1 MFADN
6 PHIVDDEL
14 VLALEE
20 ELPPRR
26 ERDVD
31 LHLASCAICCARM
44 EQLKNTLATFS
55 HAYRD
60 SQEKHNPL
68 SASSHVSLKRRI
80 AGETQGN
87 SPESPRKFIGGLG
100 WTAVLAASVLAV
112 ISFFVFVRFS
122 HRERAQETTAEARY
136 ARPLPDTQLTPGAV
150 RTVASREVCGSRP
163 DPSKFQIPATL
174 QTKVFQEYG
183 MSNVSPESYEVDYL
197 ITPELGGADDI
208 RNLWP
213 EPHADTEW
221 NAHVKD
227 QLENYLR
234 DQVCEGRLNLSTAQ
248 RDISVDW
255 VSAYKKYLHTDAPL
269 PSPPGQIRN

>member
-1 MFADN
+1 MFTDN
-6 PHIVDDEL
+6 LHIADDEL
-14 VLALEE
+14 VLALGA

-26 ERDVD
+26 ERDVQ
-31 LHLASCAICCARM
+31 LHLASCANCRARM
-44 EQLKNTLATFS
+44 EQLRNALATFS
-55 HAYRD
+55 HAYLD

-68 SASSHVSLKRRI
+68 SASSRVALKRRI
-80 AGETQGN
+80 AGESLET
-87 SPESPRKFIGGLG
+87 SPEGPRKFAGGLG
-100 WTAVLAASVLAV
+100 WTAVLAASTLAV

-122 HRERAQETTAEARY
+122 HREPTQETATEARF
-136 ARPLPDTQLTPGAV
+136 ARPLPDAQLTPGAV

-163 DPSKFQIPATL
+163 DPSTFQIPATL
-174 QTKVFQEYG
+174 QNKVFQEYG
-183 MSNVSPESYEVDYL
+183 MPDVPPENYEVDYL

-213 EPHADTEW
+213 EPYADTEW

-234 DQVCEGRLNLSTAQ
+234 DQVCEGRMNLSTAQ

-255 VSAYKKYLHTDAPL
+255 VSAYKKYLHTNSPL

>member
-1 MFADN
+1 MFTDN
-6 PHIVDDEL
+6 PHIADDEF
-14 VLALEE
+14 VLALEA

-26 ERDVD
+26 ERDVE
-31 LHLASCAICCARM
+31 LHLASCAICRARM
-44 EQLKNTLATFS
+44 EQLKNALATFS
-55 HAYRD
+55 HAYLD
-60 SQEKHNPL
+60 SQGKRNPL
-68 SASSHVSLKRRI
+68 SASSRVALKRRI
-80 AGETQGN
+80 AGETPEK
-87 SPESPRKFIGGLG
+87 SPESPRKFATGLG
-100 WTAVLAASVLAV
+100 WTAVLAASVLAA

-122 HRERAQETTAEARY
+122 HREPAQETAAEARF
-136 ARPLPDTQLTPGAV
+136 ARPLPDAQLTPGAV

-183 MSNVSPESYEVDYL
+183 MPNVAPENYEVDYL

-213 EPHADTEW
+213 EPYADTEW

-255 VSAYKKYLHTDAPL
+255 VSAYKKYLHSDSPL